1 LIESPDMPILDK
13 FSLRGKVAVVTGGNR
28 GIGKAIAQGFAEA
41 GAAVAIVA
49 RDEDKSAEA
58 VAELRDAGHNAIAV
72 KADVADRNDLQAM
85 LESVTRRLGPVDALV
100 NNAGIG
106 FHADALTLDD
116 AEWRRLFDI
125 NLDGVWKASQIVG
138 AQMASRHTGSIINIG
153 SISGLIVNRP
163 QWHSPYGIAKAAV
176 HHLTKSLAAEWAAK
190 GVRVNAIAPG
200 YVKTEI
206 ASTEYE
212 DYRHYW
218 RDEVPMQRYAA
229 PDEIAPTAL
238 LLASAAGSFITGSVF
253 VVDGGYT
260 LW

>member
-1 LIESPDMPILDK
+1 MPILDK
-13 FSLRGKVAVVTGGNR
+13 FSLRGKVAIVTGGNR
-28 GIGKAIAQGFAEA
+28 GVGRAIALGFAEA
-41 GAAVAIVA
+41 GAAVAVVA
-49 RDEDKSAEA
+49 RDEKKSEETLAEVRGMGA
-58 VAELRDAGHNAIAV
+58 NAIAV
-72 KADVADRNDLQAM
+72 TANVAERSDLEAM
-85 LESVTRRLGPVDALV
+85 LATVTDELGPVDVLV

-116 AEWRRLFDI
+116 SDWRRVFDT
-125 NLDGVWKASQIVG
+125 NLDAVWMACQIVG
-138 AQMASRHTGSIINIG
+138 RQMVARKAGSIINSG
-153 SISGLIVNRP
+153 SISGFIVNRP

-176 HHLTKSLAAEWAAK
+176 HHLTKSLAAEWASK

-206 ASTEYE
+206 ASKEYD

-218 RDEVPMQRYAA
+218 RDEVPMQRYAT
-229 PDEIAPTAL
+229 PDEIAPIAL
-238 LLASAAGSFITGSVF
+238 LLASDAGSFITGSVF

>member
-1 LIESPDMPILDK
+1 MSILDR
-13 FSLRGKVAVVTGGNR
+13 FSLRGKVAIVTGGNR
-28 GIGKAIAQGFAEA
+28 GIGKAIAVGFAEA
-41 GAAVAIVA
+41 GAAVAVVA
-49 RDEDKSAEA
+49 RDEDKNKKTL
-58 VAELRDAGHNAIAV
+58 AELRGLGAQAIAV
-72 KADVADRNDLQAM
+72 KANVAHRDDLEAM
-85 LESVTRRLGPVDALV
+85 LATVTNQLGPVDVLV

-116 AEWRRLFDI
+116 SEWRRLFDT
-125 NLDGVWKASQIVG
+125 NLDAVWMASQIVG
-138 AQMASRHTGSIINIG
+138 RQMVARQTGSIINTG
-153 SISGLIVNRP
+153 SISGFIINRP
-163 QWHSPYGIAKAAV
+163 QWHSPYGISKAAV
-176 HHLTKSLAAEWAAK
+176 HHLTKSLAAEWASM

-218 RDEVPMQRYAA
+218 RDEVPMQRYAT

-238 LLASAAGSFITGSVF
+238 LLASDAGSFITGSVF